1 MIPFVR
7 ERLVQNRG
15 LISLGAFFGAKV
27 LAGLF
32 LLKLSAEL
40 LPAAGFAL
48 FSQFVML
55 WALLNLIASGGVQN
69 GLIRQVAGADSDVA
83 ARTAFRA
90 GLRIWAAAAV
100 VLLLLIPVKDA
111 VSVAL
116 VGTAT
121 AAWMTPWLVVGAILA
136 GAGQLCSSVLIGSG
150 RLASNVASQTAGLL
164 GGFVAAVVCLFQ
176 SEAGWAVIAFAAGS
190 LLTPVTAWFLARR
203 LPALGRGRAGP
214 MAPEVRTLVGYSG
227 AFLAVAVVTPAVLF
241 ALRHF
246 YREAFGIDALAEWLV
261 ANRISDV
268 STQLI
273 GLFMVQWYLPTISG
287 AGRTLSENRKTA
299 LTAFAVGSAVM
310 FLLLAAFTIGA
321 PLLVPLFLS
330 EQYLSASRSIG
341 LYMLGD
347 ALRVAVSIAIFHA
360 LARRRLWTYFGI
372 EAASAAL
379 IGILAGIGIQQ
390 GQVEAPYFAYVA
402 VYGLLSAVICVRFIL
417 SRDGR
422 AGPETARTAK
432 GAQP

>member
-1 MIPFVR
+1 MSAWN
-7 ERLVQNRG
+7 RLVRHRG
-15 LISLGAFFGAKV
+15 LLSLGAFFGAKV

-40 LPAAGFAL
+40 LPVAGFAL

-90 GLRIWAAAAV
+90 GLRIWGAAAL
-100 VLLLLIPVKDA
+100 VLLLLIPLKDA

-121 AAWMTPWLVVGAILA
+121 AAWMTPWLVAGAILA

-164 GGFVAAVVCLFQ
+164 GGFVAAVVCLYQ
-176 SEAGWAVIAFAAGS
+176 TEAGWAVIAFAGGS

-203 LPALGRGRAGP
+203 LPALGRGRSGP
-214 MAPEVRTLVGYSG
+214 VGPEVRTLVGYSG

-287 AGRTLSENRKTA
+287 AGWTVARDRKTS
-299 LTAFAVGSAVM
+299 LTAFLIGSATM
-310 FLLLAAFTIGA
+310 GLLLAVFLVGA
-321 PLLVPLFLS
+321 PVLVPLLLS
-330 EQYLSASRSIG
+330 DQYLTASPSIG

-347 ALRVAVSIAIFHA
+347 VFRVSVSIAMFHA
-360 LARRRLWTYFGI
+360 LARRRLWAYLGVETS
-372 EAASAAL
+372 SAAL
-379 IGILAGIGIQQ
+379 IGVLVAVGIQQ
-390 GQVEAPYFAYVA
+390 NLIEAPYLGYVA
-402 VYGLLSAVICVRFIL
+402 ANGVLFAVICVRFML
-417 SRDGR
+417 APCLDQRTR
-422 AGPETARTAK
+422 ARAVQSEIRHE
-432 GAQP
+432 